1 MALCF
6 FSRETAGETPTAL
19 LNNKN
24 SYSVMYRENNKEK
37 GLQGYVHVAKCVGI
51 INNEWSTMIYKN
63 QKALLYFI
71 LSKAQLLLFHN

>member
-1 MALCF
+1 
-6 FSRETAGETPTAL
+6 
-19 LNNKN
+19 
-24 SYSVMYRENNKEK
+24 MYRENNKEK